1 MSRFTGLVLREGRF
15 VIKKMRSFRNVQIC
29 VDGALMFNAT
39 LYMSAIQHVTSLT
52 YIFRSISLGIV
63 FFLLFLVVIFCCFF
77 LSWLMFLDV
86 SYQGCHVYYRRSIT

>member
-15 VIKKMRSFRNVQIC
+15 VIKKMCSLRNVQIC

-52 YIFRSISLGIV
+52 YIFRSISLRLV
-63 FFLLFLVVIFCCFF
+63 FFSLVFGCFF
-77 LSWLMFLDV
+77 LSWLMFLDL